1 MKDFLFSRAVLP
13 LCVFA
18 VVGMFQLRTAAASDA
33 PPPRTSLADP
43 NVRFTV
49 PDKPY
54 VLLRQGPLEA
64 VVVDN
69 RAVDDDVLPGHR
81 FGYHG
86 LASLKHAKQQR
97 NLFVPSYAGLNF
109 EHIHDG
115 TPQDNKVLFEPRN
128 APIQLRVID
137 GQTAEL
143 YQPPTPHWGLESC
156 QRYQLLADGVIELTF
171 ECVPR
176 RDTFKHGYIGLF
188 WASYIHQPESLDI
201 HFIGCPSDDAN
212 CAPAWIRG
220 STPGHGELPTHLAL
234 GDRRDFEHDSAFP
247 LTLVFNRSRHCYA
260 EPWYFGVCR
269 GMAFAQMFRD
279 SDQVRLSQSPS
290 GGGSGNPA
298 WDFQW
303 FIPKYRVGER
313 YQFVM
318 RALYRSLTNPASE
331 AAAREEVRGAIRQH
345 APR

>member
-1 MKDFLFSRAVLP
+1 MKDFTFSKAVLP
-13 LCVFA
+13 LCLISA
-18 VVGMFQLRTAAASDA
+18 VAVDRLCAAAASDE

-43 NVRFTV
+43 NLRFAV

-54 VLLRQGPLEA
+54 VVIRQGSLEA

-69 RAVDDDVLPGHR
+69 RAVDDNVLPGHR
-81 FGYHG
+81 AGYHG
-86 LASLKHAKQQR
+86 MASLKHAKEQR

-115 TPQDNKVLFEPRN
+115 TLQDNQVLFEPRH

-137 GQTAEL
+137 DHTAEL

-156 QRYQLLADGVIELTF
+156 LRYQLLADGVIELTF

-176 RDTFKHGYIGLF
+176 RDTFKQGYIGLF
-188 WASYIHQPESLDI
+188 WASYVHQPESLDI
-201 HFIGCPSDDAN
+201 HFIGCPSDDTK
-212 CAPAWIRG
+212 CTPGWIRG
-220 STPGHGELPTHLAL
+220 ITPSHGELPTHLAL
-234 GDRRDFEHDSAFP
+234 GDQRKFEHDSTFP
-247 LTLVFNRSRHCYA
+247 LTLVFNRSRHRYA

-269 GMAFAQMFRD
+269 GMAFAQIFRA

-290 GGGSGNPA
+290 GGGTGNPA

-313 YQFVM
+313 YQLVM
-318 RALYRSLTNPASE
+318 HALYRPVTNPASE
-331 AAAREEVRGAIRQH
+331 AATREEVRGAIRQITQ
-345 APR
+345 R